1 MAEIVFERL
10 AFAEEVTP
18 FTLVT
23 PPTHNLNIVGSITP
37 VEEEYTPNDQY
48 GTLEEAYRTQI
59 MRRSAEWG
67 GDGDVDIYVAPKVL
81 GAVVKGGVTPTTPTN
96 GVLTRLGTYV
106 PTLTSNNLKT
116 WSMYGGMDPALGV
129 FQVPGGVVDSLEVT
143 SDAGG
148 TEAVKWSLSGGGAWT
163 DDQVDA
169 TPPTFPAVAPGSLL
183 IPGNTQLWIDT
194 ATIGTT
200 AITGRLI
207 STRVTIPTNYSKKF
221 PAGQTPGTIPT
232 ITRYGRAKRRAEMEL
247 TFELTDLT
255 QYNQWKNLTSL
266 KVRLRHNGSLIESV
280 TPDYYHYMQF
290 DIYGPFRFGGWGEYE
305 GTNRTITLTIR
316 SIYDATNAASFAAY
330 VQTIAAPFA

>member
-1 MAEIVFERL
+1 LSEIVFERL
-10 AFAEEVTP
+10 ALALETTP
-18 FTLVT
+18 FTPVT
-23 PPTHNLNIVGSITP
+23 PPNTNLNIVGSISP
-37 VEEEYTPNDQY
+37 VEEDYTPNDQY

-59 MRRSAEWG
+59 MRRSMEWG
-67 GDGDVDIYVAPKVL
+67 GDGDVDIYAAHKVMSM
-81 GAVVKGGVTPTTPTN
+81 AVKGGVSPSTPTN
-96 GVLTRLGTYV
+96 GVLTRLGTYI
-106 PTLTSNNLKT
+106 PTLTSNDLKT
-116 WSMYGGMDPALGV
+116 ATLYGGMDPALGV
-129 FQVPGGVVDSLEVT
+129 YEVPGAVIDTLEVT
-143 SDAGG
+143 SDSGG
-148 TEAVKWSLSGGGAWT
+148 TEAVKWSISGTGADAT
-163 DDQVDA
+163 VDA
-169 TPPTFPAVAPGSLL
+169 TPPTFPAVAPGPLL
-183 IPGNTQLWIDT
+183 IPGNSQLWIDT

-207 STRVTIPTNYSKKF
+207 STRVTIPTNYSKKY
-221 PAGQTPGTIPT
+221 PGGQTPGTVPT
-232 ITRYGRAKRRAEMEL
+232 VTRYGRGKRRAEMEL

-255 QYNQWKNLTSL
+255 QYNQWKNQTNL